1 MSFTFYINGEAIA
14 GTEFADVKNPATGEV
29 IGQCPIAGK
38 SELDAA
44 VSAAKKAFPLWSQ
57 TSDDER
63 KDACNAIVAAIGEH
77 AGELATLL
85 TKEQGKPLSGLG
97 SNFEIGG
104 CQAWAGNV
112 ANTDLPVKV
121 LQDNEA
127 GRIEMH
133 RKPIGVVGSITPW
146 NFPLMIAVWHV
157 VPAIRTGNTVV
168 IKPSPYTSLSS
179 LKFIEV
185 IANVLPKGVLNIISG
200 GNELGQMMTEHPDI
214 QKIVFTGSC
223 GTGKKIM
230 ASASSTL
237 KRLTLELGGN
247 DAGIILPDV
256 DAAKIAENL
265 FWGIFINNGQTC
277 AALKRLYVHEGVY
290 DAVVEQLVGLA
301 QAMPMGNGLDE
312 NNVLGP
318 LQNEMQF
325 NIVKELVEDALANG
339 AKALTGGK
347 PADGPGY
354 FYPATIL
361 VNVKDDM
368 RVVKEEQFG
377 PVIPVLKFT
386 DVEDVIARANDT
398 ENGLGGS
405 VWSADKEKA
414 MEIASRLE
422 CGSVWINQHGMI
434 KPGIPFGG
442 VKASGIGV
450 EFGEEGLKE
459 YTTVQSVFANNV
471 PV

>member
-1 MSFTFYINGEAIA
+1 MTYSFYINGENIA
-14 GTEFADVKNPATGEV
+14 GTQFVDVKNPANGQL
-29 IGQCPIAGK
+29 IGQCPIAGR

-44 VSAAKKAFPLWSQ
+44 VQAAKNAFPSWSS
-57 TSDDER
+57 TSDEER
-63 KDACNAIVAAIGEH
+63 KAACNKIVAAIAEN
-77 AGELATLL
+77 AEELAKLL
-85 TKEQGKPLSGLG
+85 TLEQGKTLSGLG
-97 SNFEIGG
+97 SNFELGG

-112 ANTDLPVKV
+112 ANMDLPVTV

-133 RKPIGVVGSITPW
+133 RKPVGVVGSITPW
-146 NFPLMIAVWHV
+146 NYPLMIAVWHV
-157 VPAIRTGNTVV
+157 IPAIRTGNTVV

-179 LKFIEV
+179 LKFIE
-185 IANVLPKGVLNIISG
+185 IIGSVLPKGVLNIISG

-214 QKIVFTGSC
+214 QKIVFTGST
-223 GTGKKIM
+223 GTGRKIM

-256 DAAKIAENL
+256 DPEKIAENL

-277 AALKRLYVHEGVY
+277 ASLKRLYVHADIY
-290 DAVVEQLVGLA
+290 DAVCDALVGLA
-301 QAMPMGNGLDE
+301 EAMPMGDGLDE
-312 NNVLGP
+312 SNVLGP
-318 LQNEMQF
+318 LQNEMQY
-325 NIVKELVEDALANG
+325 NIVNDLVDDALANG
-339 AKALTGGK
+339 ARALTGGR
-347 PADGPGY
+347 AIEGPGY

-361 VNVKDDM
+361 VDVTDDM

-386 DVEDVIARANDT
+386 DVEDAIVRANDS

-405 VWSADKEKA
+405 VWSGDKAKA
-414 MEIASRLE
+414 LEIASRLE

-434 KPGIPFGG
+434 QPGIPFGG

-459 YTTVQSVFANNV
+459 YTTIQSVFANNV